1 MTEKYSKLTLI
12 WAITSIFF
20 YFTGF
25 VALVYSA
32 KAIKAGGEDNKQRK
46 RGATIAKVVLIS
58 YTIICSIGCV
68 NLLDSCRIP
77 G

>member
-46 RGATIAKVVLIS
+46 RAGK
-58 YTIICSIGCV
+58 YRRRK
-68 NLLDSCRIP
+68 RI
-77 G
+77 

>member
-1 MTEKYSKLTLI
+1 MAEKYSKLTLI

-25 VALVYSA
+25 IALAYSA

-46 RGATIAKVVLIS
+46 RGATIAKVVLIF
-58 YTIICSIGCV
+58 YPIFGLV
-68 NLLDSCRIP
+68 SCMNAITNFQIP